1 MSIFVSLL
9 ADDEYDQLL
18 DHVVIQLIQQLLF
31 RYMHFSEQ
39 LLALCAVFHGNNEV
53 LLDIERKKEKKK
65 RKITRVIFYSV
76 TMVKYNNNKKIH
88 A

>member
-1 MSIFVSLL
+1 MMSIFVSLL

-18 DHVVIQLIQQLLF
+18 VHVVIQLIQQLLF

-53 LLDIERKKEKKK
+53 LLNIERKKEE
-65 RKITRVIFYSV
+65 
-76 TMVKYNNNKKIH
+76 NNQSYFLLSYYGKV
-88 A
+88 